1 MLLKKEFVLSLREK
15 QQHNIE
21 FPTFKLPASTYH
33 LLWPDLF
40 NIICDVFGIRLLV
53 VYFSHKGNIS

>member
-21 FPTFKLPASTYH
+21 FPTFKLPQVLTIFYDLTY
-33 LLWPDLF
+33 LILF
-40 NIICDVFGIRLLV
+40 VMFS
-53 VYFSHKGNIS
+53 VYDY